1 MTHDGQFYTFFAGT
15 IGSGTGCDPEGG
27 HNCGNQP
34 AGSNYSG
41 SVPFTAANRFYS
53 PQSLFDCNCSEC
65 CGSGFSPGHEQ
76 NASALAALNKVGL
89 DIGSTVH
96 PMPEMA
102 QIIAMGKKALSG
114 AGVTLKTTD
123 GAALRAAVG
132 FPSTRAVGTEAA
144 FL

>member
-1 MTHDGQFYTFFAGT
+1 M
-15 IGSGTGCDPEGG
+15 
-27 HNCGNQP
+27 
-34 AGSNYSG
+34 
-41 SVPFTAANRFYS
+41 PFTAANRFYS

-65 CGSGFSPGHEQ
+65 CGSGFLPGHEQ

-96 PMPEMA
+96 PMPEVA

-123 GAALRAAVG
+123 GAALRAAVV
-132 FPSTRAVGTEAA
+132 FPRAVVTLEDSAPHANCPAELAA
-144 FL
+144 